1 MKNAVITIAREYGS
15 GGRKIGE
22 LVAERL
28 GIPFYDKEIIA
39 LTAQKSGFA
48 EDFIKANEERTH
60 SSLIYSLYMHSAIP
74 NVFDQ
79 AAIAEANVIRELAE
93 KGSCVIVGRAADSI
107 VDKGK
112 SIRVF
117 VYAPIESRIRRVE
130 GEYGLKVS
138 DTRRYI
144 DKTDRERSAFY
155 NFTSNKKWG
164 DTRNYHLTLNSDVGV
179 ETAANLIVE
188 YAKAFELK

>member
-28 GIPFYDKEIIA
+28 GVPFYDKEIIA

-93 KGSCVIVGRAADSI
+93 KGPCVIVGRAADSI

-138 DTRRYI
+138 DTKRYI
-144 DKTDRERSAFY
+144 DKTDRERVRST
-155 NFTSNKKWG
+155 TSLPTK
-164 DTRNYHLTLNSDVGV
+164 SGV
-179 ETAANLIVE
+179 IRATIT
-188 YAKAFELK
+188 